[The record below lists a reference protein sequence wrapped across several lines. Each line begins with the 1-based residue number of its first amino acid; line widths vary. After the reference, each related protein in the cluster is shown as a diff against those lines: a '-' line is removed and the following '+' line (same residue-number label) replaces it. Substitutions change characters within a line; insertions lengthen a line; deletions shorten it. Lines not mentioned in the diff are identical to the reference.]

1 MCIYVSDEK
10 TETVR
15 QYPASKKVI
24 KAIETILQS
33 DSELVWSET
42 YKGCEVVVMT
52 SDDYDE
58 WLLNR

>member
-33 DSELVWSET
+33 DAELVWSESR
-42 YKGCEVVVMT
+42 KGYEVVLMKP
-52 SDDYDE
+52 DDYDE
-58 WLLNR
+58 WLRGR

>member
-33 DSELVWSET
+33 DAELVWSET